1 MLWSVPLAGP
11 PRPSLVPISFHLR
24 KQANLLE
31 VHHSAES
38 RMSVNRLRCRLRHQT
53 PTHQMTKTIPIPA
66 LVKDQIPVADNA
78 IAPKAPAET
87 IIPIKNLIL

>member
-1 MLWSVPLAGP
+1 
-11 PRPSLVPISFHLR
+11 
-24 KQANLLE
+24 
-31 VHHSAES
+31 
-38 RMSVNRLRCRLRHQT
+38 MSVNRLRCRLRHQT